1 MSAIL
6 QTRSIPR
13 RNETSR
19 YATNELT
26 LTWPLW
32 QRMLEEETQHFSRCV
47 RSSWISV
54 GARRAAS
61 RPCVSSSVDVP
72 VLKDSTSTRVGM
84 DCAGI
89 SMPSRY
95 SSAMYVLLRTRRSH
109 RLLQHLIAVVWMHSG
124 VAITVKNNDRKRRP
138 ATWNHP
144 VIAHASLS
152 HGDERRRK
160 INGSPASEARMY
172 ADCSIQIV
180 VRCSHYSRRRGAGRQ
195 PTNVDALWINRI
207 VAHDLASD
215 ARDKR
220 RFTSAPLLVGCAKPV
235 PAFRLVCLAR
245 LCRIDHEATLFFGNK
260 VHPRAGGEI
269 VRRLGAAV

>member
-6 QTRSIPR
+6 QTRSIPH

-72 VLKDSTSTRVGM
+72 VLKDSASTRVGM

-95 SSAMYVLLRTRRSH
+95 PSAMHALLRTRRSH
-109 RLLQHLIAVVWMHSG
+109 RLLKNLRAVVWMHSG
-124 VAITVKNNDRKRRP
+124 VAIAVKNNDRDRRP
-138 ATWNHP
+138 ATWNHT
-144 VIAHASLS
+144 VVAHASFS
-152 HGDERRRK
+152 HGDERRGK
-160 INGSPASEARMY
+160 ISGSPAGEARMY
-172 ADCSIQIV
+172 ADCSIQIA
-180 VRCSHYSRRRGAGRQ
+180 VRCSHDSRCRGAGRQ
-195 PTNVDALWINRI
+195 PSNVDALWINRI

-220 RFTSAPLLVGCAKPV
+220 RFTSAPLLVGCAKPI
-235 PAFRLVCLAR
+235 PAFRLVCLPR
-245 LCRIDHEATLFFGNK
+245 LCRIDHKTSLLFCDK
-260 VHPRAGGEI
+260 IHPRTGGEI
-269 VRRLGAAV
+269 VWRL